1 MSRLKEKAVKAK
13 AEGSSMSDIVDSETR
28 ELQGERGGLDV
39 LSKQSRGGADGGA
52 GGYAGQKLQL
62 PWSEKVAELLCRRN
76 KPVSANAPEWASL
89 ICEDITGGY
98 LVAVSIRRF
107 SESYQYKDPDRDE
120 MATIK
125 TCFDSHDPA
134 PSHFKGGTDRQ
145 ALLNFLDYVGGR
157 TIELKSIKTI
167 ERTVGDS
174 TFQQKVWDYKVLD
187 EKRDDTL
194 ISVLENWDNATSE
207 EKSAAAGAI
216 SETGVTVKET
226 KEKLEG
232 DKK

>member
-13 AEGSSMSDIVDSETR
+13 AEGSSMSDVVDSETR

-62 PWSEKVAELLCRRN
+62 PWSEKVAELLCRKN
-76 KPVSANAPEWASL
+76 KAVSPNAPEWASL
-89 ICEDITGGY
+89 ICEDIEGGY
-98 LVAVSIRRF
+98 LVAVSVRRF
-107 SESYQYKDPDRDE
+107 SESYNYKDENGDP
-120 MATIK
+120 AIIK

-145 ALLNFLDYVGGR
+145 ALLNFLDFVGGR

-167 ERTVGDS
+167 ERKVGDS

-194 ISVLENWDNATSE
+194 ISVLENWDSATSS

-216 SETGVTVKET
+216 SEAGVPTKEA
-226 KEKLEG
+226 KEKLG
-232 DKK
+232 NDKK

>member
-1 MSRLKEKAVKAK
+1 
-13 AEGSSMSDIVDSETR
+13 MSDVVDEETR

-52 GGYAGQKLQL
+52 GGYEGQKLQL
-62 PWSEKVAELLCRRN
+62 PWSEKVAELLCRKN
-76 KPVSANAPEWASL
+76 KAVSPGAPEWASL
-89 ICEDITGGY
+89 ICEDINGGY
-98 LVAVSIRRF
+98 LVAISVRRF
-107 SESYQYKDPDRDE
+107 SESYQYKDPERDE

-167 ERTVGDS
+167 ERKIGDS

-194 ISVLENWDNATSE
+194 ISVLENWETASPSE
-207 EKSAAAGAI
+207 KQAAAGAI
-216 SETGVTVKET
+216 SEAGVPTKEA
-226 KEKLEG
+226 KEKL
-232 DKK
+232 DDPKK